1 MRRVFEYGRPYRLL
15 LVGVLATI
23 FVISLLSVIPPVLSR
38 QLVDVAI
45 PQGDIQLLTLLGA
58 AMIVVPFA
66 NALIGGI
73 QRWLS
78 ARAGEGIIFDL
89 RRQLYVHLQGM
100 SLRFFTNTRTG
111 ELISRLNSDV
121 VGAQQAV
128 TGTFVSIVSNIVQVA
143 IILVVMLRADWRLTL
158 LAVAALPL
166 FIWPA
171 RRVGRALR
179 KVTEQ
184 QMEHNATMSSIL
196 QETFNVSGALLVK
209 LFNRTGHE
217 VDRFSIEAGEVR
229 DLGVRRA
236 VIGRWFFA
244 ALGLVSAVGTAAVFW
259 VGGYMVIQGTITLG
273 VIVMFT
279 GLLVQ
284 LYGPLSA
291 ISNSRVE
298 FATSLVS
305 FERVFE
311 VIDLPSDIEEVPDA
325 EALRPMRGAIE
336 FDQVWFRYHTEG
348 ASGLADAKRPRRP
361 APMAVP
367 DLAAGARRWALQDVS
382 FRVEPG
388 DLVAL
393 VGPSGAGKTTVS
405 YLVPRLYDVERG
417 RVLIDGHDVRAVTL
431 GLAGRRDRRGHP
443 GDIPLPRHHRLQPPL
458 RQTGRHPAGTRGGR
472 CRGQHRRVHRLA
484 PRGVRDA
491 GGGAG
496 LPALGWREAADRH
509 RRVILKDPRILVL
522 DEATSHLDSQ
532 SEAKIQEALERVMSG
547 RTSLV
552 IAHRLSTV
560 LAADRI
566 LVFDQGRLVEQG
578 NHVELLAA
586 GGLYNRLFET
596 QFLAQR
602 AGLIDRPRR
611 RAGARGGRR
620 NPTAR
625 SAADRLEPPA
635 GADVAG
641 EVGGEKRVGWR
652 QQQHLAVV
660 AQPQLGRPRGTRHQA
675 GRR

>member
-1 MRRVFEYGRPYRLL
+1 MYHGGWFTYLSADEDAEPPKLDRALLRRVFEYGRPYRLL

-23 FVISLLSVIPPVLSR
+23 FVISILSVIPPVLSR

-179 KVTEQ
+179 KVTQE
-184 QMEHNATMSSIL
+184 QMEHNASMSSIL

-259 VGGYMVIQGTITLG
+259 VGGTWSY
-273 VIVMFT
+273 
-279 GLLVQ
+279 
-284 LYGPLSA
+284 
-291 ISNSRVE
+291 
-298 FATSLVS
+298 
-305 FERVFE
+305 
-311 VIDLPSDIEEVPDA
+311 
-325 EALRPMRGAIE
+325 RG
-336 FDQVWFRYHTEG
+336 R
-348 ASGLADAKRPRRP
+348 S
-361 APMAVP
+361 
-367 DLAAGARRWALQDVS
+367 
-382 FRVEPG
+382 
-388 DLVAL
+388 
-393 VGPSGAGKTTVS
+393 PSG
-405 YLVPRLYDVERG
+405 
-417 RVLIDGHDVRAVTL
+417 
-431 GLAGRRDRRGHP
+431 
-443 GDIPLPRHHRLQPPL
+443 
-458 RQTGRHPAGTRGGR
+458 
-472 CRGQHRRVHRLA
+472 
-484 PRGVRDA
+484 
-491 GGGAG
+491 
-496 LPALGWREAADRH
+496 
-509 RRVILKDPRILVL
+509 
-522 DEATSHLDSQ
+522 
-532 SEAKIQEALERVMSG
+532 
-547 RTSLV
+547 
-552 IAHRLSTV
+552 
-560 LAADRI
+560 
-566 LVFDQGRLVEQG
+566 
-578 NHVELLAA
+578 
-586 GGLYNRLFET
+586 
-596 QFLAQR
+596 
-602 AGLIDRPRR
+602 
-611 RAGARGGRR
+611 
-620 NPTAR
+620 
-625 SAADRLEPPA
+625 
-635 GADVAG
+635 
-641 EVGGEKRVGWR
+641 
-652 QQQHLAVV
+652 
-660 AQPQLGRPRGTRHQA
+660 
-675 GRR
+675 